1 MSVDV
6 TVVVPQRGQ
15 VDLTVACVRGL
26 RQWQGT
32 APEIIVVDDGS
43 PEADREASRELE
55 HLGCRMVWRMPTG
68 VTASWNAGWRA
79 ARGRVVVFLNNDVV
93 IDGPF
98 LEQLV
103 RPLGQARVTGV
114 RWREEQGV
122 GRLLEGWCLA
132 LQRETLVELGGFD
145 ERMRVY
151 FSDTEL
157 QRRIIGKWG
166 PDGVQ
171 VPAGTWPVTHLGHRT
186 AHNPAWR
193 EERQQV
199 WRDDRR
205 AFVRA
210 INGPRHNPVH
220 E

>member
-1 MSVDV
+1 MSEEIS
-6 TVVVPQRGQ
+6 VVVPQRGQ
-15 VDLTVACVRGL
+15 VALTVACVHGL
-26 RQWQGT
+26 RRWE
-32 APEIIVVDDGS
+32 AAAVEIVIVDDGS
-43 PEADREASRELE
+43 PEQDREASRELE
-55 HLGCRMVWRMPTG
+55 YLGCRMVWRMPTG

-79 ARGRVVVFLNNDVV
+79 ARGGVVVFLNNDVV
-93 IDGPF
+93 VDGPF

-103 RPLGQARVTGV
+103 QPLKQAHVTGV
-114 RWREEQGV
+114 RWRSEHGV
-122 GRLLEGWCLA
+122 GRLLEGWCFA
-132 LQRETLVELGGFD
+132 LRRETLVALGGFD

-193 EERQQV
+193 EERRQV